1 MKQKNFQW
9 LMFLWLFFFAWASP
23 GLAVTVGTSTDLKA
37 AVADSS
43 SGDITL
49 STDITL
55 SETISIDRKV
65 TIDGNG
71 HVISG
76 DGKVRVFFIGSN
88 DVTIKNLKIVSGSVS
103 NAPANTGGAGILIS
117 ADNVRIES
125 CDFKNNVV
133 TPKDAN
139 ENTVHVG
146 GAGIYT
152 INSTGIVIKDCRFEN
167 NQVSGN
173 QHSYSEN
180 GGAGIYNLALSK
192 DVSIDIINCQFFEN
206 GTANMTLSGIKPYI
220 VGGAMVNVTEG
231 NYKLNIKID
240 NCSFD
245 SNQALRYGG
254 AIYNSTASKDNFINV
269 AITNSTFVNNKLEG
283 AKNNGSFGGAVSS
296 YATNGGKI
304 HLAISNSLFDS
315 NDVSNTDS
323 YSDNTYFGACG
334 GAVCVFTY
342 SDETNNANRPE
353 VSTDIYNCRFENNS
367 ANAGGA
373 IINWGHSGTAMMKV
387 ENSTFV
393 KNKSVAAEHF
403 DPSKVP
409 GTGLLPRYPRGAAIF
424 TRGAQENATA
434 PKQNGIAQT
443 TVINSTFTENESLC
457 GGTVATFV
465 RQQNQDNVASM
476 DVINCTFVDNAITSS
491 DYSGVDVFNDA
502 GGTINLINS
511 LFWKTSS
518 DQKLIVNV
526 LSGDTYKNTS
536 RDIITIENCAVS
548 TDLISGD
555 KITISGD
562 KITSS
567 DIVFVS
573 TDWSPISSEKT
584 VNNITHTIFVL
595 SGDKNKPLAVLA
607 AKGVSNDTTPT
618 TDQVGTARSNPPYIG
633 AAEGPEITLALGS
646 LSLDITPA
654 SESITFTVGSDTV
667 SINLSESFDL
677 TVSGDY
683 VYDYLPTKTI
693 SLDKGSY
700 DISWQIVSDDWTG
713 YGLYVDSNKFYVSKD
728 ATVGEYSVII
738 AAVVSSGDSGDI
750 TNSKDVIINI
760 TVANISP
767 DITAS
772 DSSATVEKGE
782 AISNDITITLNNNA
796 QNIIWSISPDL
807 SNGLTFT
814 STDSTA
820 TSTATISGTVSM
832 SATTGSQAY
841 TITASNDVGS
851 DDVEI
856 TITIKEQTPEFSS
869 SNKYY
874 FEVVKGQTGT
884 HSLSV
889 SQGTNLTWSLK
900 DAPTWVTI
908 NASTGVITAKAP
920 SINSLGDH
928 LFNVVLSNGID
939 TPITELFTVKVIP
952 SSSSS
957 SSLPVNSEGYYEGE
971 AAQSPVISSD
981 ENGNAVVTTFT
992 EFKNS
997 NGDVVLSADITM
1009 TIASEDF
1016 KGVVSED
1023 FSKIFSVDVNLN
1035 VIDLDYKNYKFSMEA
1050 SPDLPSGLEIEI
1062 SGDVSSD
1069 TFTASGDISYSYT
1082 VTISGTP
1089 SASFDEAV
1097 NLKAVVKIDGDT
1109 PGLMAYASRDVNF
1122 IISGSVESDDET
1134 DTLEAISVKISG
1146 DNSLS
1151 VNVGKGGSMTLDA
1164 VVSGNYSVSG
1174 TKTLDSSLYELTW
1187 SIDSGDTAGIYLE
1200 DGILTVS
1207 DEAEIGRYRI
1217 PVKVSAQTT
1226 DGALSA
1232 DASKNITVRVVN
1244 TAPEI
1249 DASLTTVPVDLSSGD
1264 YEIPDVTVEAVA
1276 GENLTWTTSGTLPE
1290 GLTLTSSDEIFTI
1303 SGVVPSNA
1311 ETGTYSYT
1319 FTAENEIGSDTL
1331 TIVFNVFTGGTVTGL
1346 EPTIDSN
1353 GRVTFTAPSS
1363 RVGFAE
1369 LLNKLAE
1376 SGIALTDVKE
1386 LVIPSGVTDL
1396 NGIEALTNLTKL
1408 DLTSASSLTTMKLGS
1423 SSSVTEINLSGN
1435 GSVTSVDLSGSNI
1448 QSLDLDG
1455 SVVANVNLAYCT
1467 NLTTLTCEAASG
1479 TGSLEEII
1487 LTGCENLENLSCSG
1501 NKLLWLDLSDCTKL
1515 KSPRYSGQ
1523 RRSGSSVKRNFSSRI
1538 NFWRLLWDLLNNG
1551 AAYDESATKPYDVA
1565 NISGVSY
1572 ASNDVYVEVTI
1583 NSDGYVNLPF
1593 VPVAIKYNYNTGHR
1607 TSSASYGS
1615 VSVSDESAGTMEV
1628 TLSTGESSSG
1638 TTEESHLG
1646 PANVGCNFGFGP
1658 GIFAAFLAFAALK
1671 KRSGK

>member
-1 MKQKNFQW
+1 MKRKNFQR
-9 LMFLWLFFFAWASP
+9 LIFLWLFIFAWASP
-23 GLAVTVGTSTDLKA
+23 GLAGTWTVTSSDSALKITSSDNTVSFDKFSDL
-37 AVADSS
+37 SRSLS
-43 SGDITL
+43 SGDV
-49 STDITL
+49 
-55 SETISIDRKV
+55 ISFNAGTYNIASSDYLIVSACV
-65 TIDGNG
+65 TING
-71 HVISG
+71 TGATIDAQSEDRTFPVITFSG
-76 DGKVRVFFIGSN
+76 DASGST
-88 DVTIKNLKIVSGSVS
+88 VTGLTITNAKLKITSALGYNS
-103 NAPANTGGAGILIS
+103 GGAGILIDS
-117 ADNVRIES
+117 VSVTVDS
-125 CDFKNNVV
+125 CTFTNNRVYNNYQPDK
-133 TPKDAN
+133 TSPH
-139 ENTVHVG
+139 EG
-146 GAGIYT
+146 GAGIFTKDADGT
-152 INSTGIVIKDCRFEN
+152 IIKNSTFNKN
-167 NQVSGN
+167 TVSVTVNESGGN
-173 QHSYSEN
+173 
-180 GGAGIYNLALSK
+180 GIYNLASS
-192 DVSIDIINCQFFEN
+192 DNATIIIQNCIFSEN
-206 GTANMTLSGIKPYI
+206 AISEDAVVTGAEVNAS
-220 VGGAMVNVTEG
+220 GGAIVNAIAGAYTLTVSV
-231 NYKLNIKID
+231 D

-245 SNQALRYGG
+245 QNSAGRYGG
-254 AIYNSTASKDNFINV
+254 ALYSITDAAGSIDITV
-269 AITNSTFVNNKLEG
+269 TNSSFTKNELKG
-283 AKNNGSFGGAVSS
+283 YANNGSFGGAIAC
-296 YATNGGKI
+296 YAAEQGYINLTLSDTVFTGNKALNKALNSNVIGAGGGAVCIYTLNTSADRVNAAITNC
-304 HLAISNSLFDS
+304 LFDS
-315 NDVSNTDS
+315 NESNI
-323 YSDNTYFGACG
+323 G
-334 GAVCVFTY
+334 GAVVNWGNSGKATMTIENCTFSGNKAISDDVFAA
-342 SDETNNANRPE
+342 NAAAPYPIGGAF
-353 VSTDIYNCRFENNS
+353 VTKAKADGSAASVYGKALTTIINCTFENNS
-367 ANAGGA
+367 
-373 IINWGHSGTAMMKV
+373 
-387 ENSTFV
+387 
-393 KNKSVAAEHF
+393 SV
-403 DPSKVP
+403 S
-409 GTGLLPRYPRGAAIF
+409 
-424 TRGAQENATA
+424 
-434 PKQNGIAQT
+434 
-443 TVINSTFTENESLC
+443 
-457 GGTVATFV
+457 GGTI
-465 RQQNQDNVASM
+465 ASYK
-476 DVINCTFVDNAITSS
+476 DSGSTASTDIINCTFVNNYTVSADNTTLTTNKATDIYNMGEGTINVLNTLLWNSSKDNIISKDNGTISLDHSALPAGASLADDITSS
-491 DYSGVDVFNDA
+491 Y
-502 GGTINLINS
+502 
-511 LFWKTSS
+511 
-518 DQKLIVNV
+518 
-526 LSGDTYKNTS
+526 
-536 RDIITIENCAVS
+536 
-548 TDLISGD
+548 
-555 KITISGD
+555 
-562 KITSS
+562 
-567 DIVFVS
+567 IVFVS
-573 TDWSPISSEKT
+573 TDWSPVSSEAT
-584 VNNITHTIFVL
+584 NGTITHTIFVL

-607 AKGVSNDTTPT
+607 AKGVSNDKTPT
-618 TDQVGTARSNPPYIG
+618 TDQVGTTRNDRPYIG
-633 AAEGPEITLALGS
+633 AAEGPEITLALKS
-646 LSLDITPA
+646 LSLDISPA
-654 SESITFTVGSDTV
+654 SESINFTVGSDTV
-667 SINLSESFDL
+667 SIDLSASFDL
-677 TVSGDY
+677 TVSGDYVDY

-738 AAVVSSGDSGDI
+738 AAVVSSGDNI

-772 DSSATVEKGE
+772 GTSFEFEKG
-782 AISNDITITLNNNA
+782 ATISDITITMSNDA

-820 TSTATISGTVSM
+820 TISGTVST

-841 TITASNDVGS
+841 TITASNDIGS
-851 DDVEI
+851 ADVEI

-889 SQGTNLTWSLK
+889 SQGTNLTWSLVN
-900 DAPTWVTI
+900 APTWVTLS
-908 NASTGVITAKAP
+908 ASDSTATITAKTP
-920 SINSLGDH
+920 SLNSLGNH
-928 LFNVVLSNGID
+928 IFNVVVSNETNSD
-939 TPITELFTVKVIP
+939 TQLVTVNVIQ

-971 AAQSPVISSD
+971 TAQAPVISSD
-981 ENGNAVVTTFT
+981 KNGNAVVTTFT

-1016 KGVVSED
+1016 EGVVSED

-1174 TKTLDSSLYELTW
+1174 TKTLDSSLYALTW
-1187 SIDSGDTAGIYLE
+1187 SIDSGDTAGISLDE
-1200 DGILTVS
+1200 DGTLTVT
-1207 DEAEIGRYRI
+1207 DEVEIGEYRI

-1249 DASLTTVPVDLSSGD
+1249 DASLATVPVDLSSGD

-1276 GENLTWTTSGTLPE
+1276 GENLTWTTSGTLPK

-1303 SGVVPSNA
+1303 SGVVPSDT
-1311 ETGTYSYT
+1311 EMGTYSYT

-1593 VPVAIKYNYNTGHR
+1593 VPVAIKYNYNTGHQ

>member
-1 MKQKNFQW
+1 MKRKSFQW
-9 LMFLWLFFFAWASP
+9 LVFLGLFVFAWASP
-23 GLAVTVGTSTDLKA
+23 GLAGTWTVTSSDSALKITSSDNTVSFDKFLDL
-37 AVADSS
+37 SGSLS
-43 SGDITL
+43 SGDV
-49 STDITL
+49 
-55 SETISIDRKV
+55 ISFNAGTYEIDSDDYLIVSACV
-65 TIDGNG
+65 TING
-71 HVISG
+71 TEATIDAQSEDRTFPVITFSG
-76 DGKVRVFFIGSN
+76 DASGST
-88 DVTIKNLKIVSGSVS
+88 VTGLTITNAKLKITSSLGYNS
-103 NAPANTGGAGILIS
+103 GGAGILIDGVS
-117 ADNVRIES
+117 VTVDS
-125 CDFKNNVV
+125 CTFTNNRVDSSY
-133 TPKDAN
+133 TNGGKTH
-139 ENTVHVG
+139 EG
-146 GAGIYT
+146 GAGIFTKDANGT
-152 INSTGIVIKDCRFEN
+152 IIKNSTFNKN
-167 NQVSGN
+167 TVSVTVNESGGN
-173 QHSYSEN
+173 
-180 GGAGIYNLALSK
+180 GIYNLAASK
-192 DVSIDIINCQFFEN
+192 DATIIIQNCIFSEN
-206 GTANMTLSGIKPYI
+206 AISEDAVVTGAEVNAS
-220 VGGAMVNVTEG
+220 GGAIVNAIAGVYT
-231 NYKLNIKID
+231 LTVSVD
-240 NCSFD
+240 NCSFAQN
-245 SNQALRYGG
+245 SAGRYGG
-254 AIYNSTASKDNFINV
+254 ALYSITDAAGSIDITV
-269 AITNSTFVNNKLEG
+269 TNSSFTKNELKG
-283 AKNNGSFGGAVSS
+283 YANNGSFGGAIAC
-296 YATNGGKI
+296 YAAEQGYINLTLSDTVFTGNKALNKALNSNVIGAGGGAVCIYTLNTSADRVNAAITNC
-304 HLAISNSLFDS
+304 LFDS
-315 NDVSNTDS
+315 NESNI
-323 YSDNTYFGACG
+323 G
-334 GAVCVFTY
+334 GAVVNWGNSGKATMTIENCTFSGNKAISDDVFAA
-342 SDETNNANRPE
+342 NAAAPYPIGGAF
-353 VSTDIYNCRFENNS
+353 VTKAKADGSAASVYGKALTTIINCTFENNS
-367 ANAGGA
+367 
-373 IINWGHSGTAMMKV
+373 
-387 ENSTFV
+387 
-393 KNKSVAAEHF
+393 SV
-403 DPSKVP
+403 S
-409 GTGLLPRYPRGAAIF
+409 
-424 TRGAQENATA
+424 
-434 PKQNGIAQT
+434 
-443 TVINSTFTENESLC
+443 
-457 GGTVATFV
+457 GGTI
-465 RQQNQDNVASM
+465 ASYK
-476 DVINCTFVDNAITSS
+476 DSGSTASTDIINCTFVNNYTVSADNTTLTTNKATDI
-491 DYSGVDVFNDA
+491 YNMGE
-502 GGTINLINS
+502 GTINVLNT
-511 LFWKTSS
+511 LLWNASS
-518 DQKLIVNV
+518 DIISKDSGTVSIDYSALPSGASLASGIT
-526 LSGDTYKNTS
+526 SGDH
-536 RDIITIENCAVS
+536 
-548 TDLISGD
+548 
-555 KITISGD
+555 
-562 KITSS
+562 
-567 DIVFVS
+567 IVFVS
-573 TDWSPISSEKT
+573 TDWSPVSSEKT

-607 AKGVSNDTTPT
+607 AKGVSNDKTPT

-633 AAEGPEITLALGS
+633 AAEGPEITLALKS
-646 LSLDITPA
+646 LSLDISPA
-654 SESITFTVGSDTV
+654 SKSITFTVGSDTV
-667 SINLSESFDL
+667 SIDLSASFAL

-683 VYDYLPTKTI
+683 VYDYLPTETR

-700 DISWQIVSDDWTG
+700 DILWQIVSDDWTG
-713 YGLYVDSNKFYVSKD
+713 YGLYVDGNKFYVSKD

-738 AAVVSSGDSGDI
+738 AAVVSSGYI
-750 TNSKDVIINI
+750 TNSKDI
-760 TVANISP
+760 TIKVTVNNVAP
-767 DITAS
+767 DTLTANPAS
-772 DSSATVEKGE
+772 VDVEKGE
-782 AISNDITITLNNNA
+782 EITAITITVSNDA

-820 TSTATISGTVSM
+820 TISGTVST

-841 TITASNDVGS
+841 TVTASNDIGS
-851 DDVEI
+851 ADVEI

-889 SQGTNLTWSLK
+889 SQGTNLTWSLVN
-900 DAPTWVTI
+900 APTWVTLS
-908 NASTGVITAKAP
+908 ASDSTATITAKTP
-920 SINSLGDH
+920 SLNSLGNH
-928 LFNVVLSNGID
+928 IFNVVVSNETNSD
-939 TPITELFTVKVIP
+939 TQLVTVNVIQ

-971 AAQSPVISSD
+971 TAQAPVISSD
-981 ENGNAVVTTFT
+981 KNGNAVVTTFT

-1016 KGVVSED
+1016 EGVVSED

-1089 SASFDEAV
+1089 SASFDEVV

-1174 TKTLDSSLYELTW
+1174 TKTLDSSLYALTW
-1187 SIDSGDTAGIYLE
+1187 SIDSGDTAGISLDE
-1200 DGILTVS
+1200 DGTLTVT
-1207 DEAEIGRYRI
+1207 DEVEIGEYRI

-1249 DASLTTVPVDLSSGD
+1249 DASLATVPVDLSSGD

-1276 GENLTWTTSGTLPE
+1276 GENLTWTTSGTLPK

-1303 SGVVPSNA
+1303 SGVVPSDT

-1467 NLTTLTCEAASG
+1467 NLTTFTCEAASG